1 MSQSLHQFCKFHG
14 LSKTSV
20 HRYLTGQGYDLSQGM
35 TPDAIAAARAHFVGA
50 DTSTTD
56 EDNIPTSPT
65 TVLPPAGAGY
75 ADPFAGVG
83 GAGALVPA
91 GFQATNRALATTA
104 AAERVQQICQGANI
118 HTQQT
123 VTAALESG
131 DQMGQ
136 QLGAFLAE
144 RTIAAAEQQR
154 QALIAE
160 YLQSQGVNTSPKP
173 DDGTA
178 A

>member
-1 MSQSLHQFCKFHG
+1 MAQSLHSFCKFHG

-20 HRYLTGQGYDLSQGM
+20 HRYLTDEGYDLSQGM
-35 TPDAIAAARAHFVGA
+35 TTEAIAAAREHFVGA
-50 DTSTTD
+50 DTAAAD
-56 EDNIPTSPT
+56 IPTTPT
-65 TVLPPAGAGY
+65 TVLPPGGGGY
-75 ADPFAGVG
+75 ADPFAGVHTG
-83 GAGALVPA
+83 GAMVPA

-104 AAERVQQICQGANI
+104 AAQRVQDICMGASL
-118 HTQQT
+118 HAQQT
-123 VTAALESG
+123 VAAALESG

-160 YLQSQGVNTSPKP
+160 YLQSQGVTTAPKP
-173 DDGTA
+173 PA